1 MGKAPLIENG
11 IDFTEDSAM
20 ETGPT
25 TINTFAGEAKPPL
38 EPVVGKEKKTQ
49 ELSSAP
55 TSPVISEFKNP
66 VMSLNEL
73 KPGLAYEC
81 SETGAT
87 AATKRFVTTVT
98 VDNIKFEGT
107 GSSKKFSKQACARAA
122 LSKLYGVNFVLSLSS
137 APASSGKEKV
147 VVGTGIPLSK
157 FSMDQEVADKV
168 AKLVLEKFEGLT
180 IGNMVASRRKVIA
193 GIVQSRGE
201 NMSELTVVSVTTGQ
215 KFFSRIWGKI
225 IKSPKF

>member
-25 TINTFAGEAKPPL
+25 FAGEAKPPL
-38 EPVVGKEKKTQ
+38 QPVVGKEKKNP
-49 ELSSAP
+49 EISPAP
-55 TSPVISEFKNP
+55 ASPVISEFKNP

-73 KPGLAYEC
+73 KPGLTYEC

-137 APASSGKEKV
+137 ASASSGTEKV

-193 GIVQSRGE
+193 GIVQSKGE
-201 NMSELTVVSVTTGQ
+201 NMSELTVVSVTTGH
-215 KFFSRIWGKI
+215 I
-225 IKSPKF
+225 

>member
-1 MGKAPLIENG
+1 MGKAPVVENG
-11 IDFTEDSAM
+11 IDFTEDSSL

-25 TINTFAGEAKPPL
+25 TINTFAAVTKPSS
-38 EPVVGKEKKTQ
+38 EPVVGKEKKVA
-49 ELSSAP
+49 EAGPLAP
-55 TSPVISEFKNP
+55 PAISEFKNP

-73 KPGLAYEC
+73 KPGLTYEC
-81 SETGAT
+81 SETGAS

-122 LSKLYGVNFVLSLSS
+122 LSKLYGVNFVLSLTSS
-137 APASSGKEKV
+137 PSSTGKEKL

-157 FSMDQEVADKV
+157 FSMDQEVADNV
-168 AKLVLEKFEGLT
+168 AKLVLEKFESLT

-193 GIVQSRGE
+193 GIVLSRGE
-201 NMSELTVVSVTTGQ
+201 SMSELTVVSVTTGNTNNF
-215 KFFSRIWGKI
+215 KTIVW
-225 IKSPKF
+225 